1 MKGVLRYQP
10 GASVRGVASS
20 LGVRPE
26 TLQYW
31 IDHPPGEAQR
41 VRIPLSRRERRTL
54 RRPQRGHVYSAVR
67 DAQGLTRAVTAPVR
81 IVRR

>member
-1 MKGVLRYQP
+1 L
-10 GASVRGVASS
+10 
-20 LGVRPE
+20 
-26 TLQYW
+26 
-31 IDHPPGEAQR
+31 QR

-54 RRPQRGHVYSAVR
+54 RRRQAGHVYVAAR